1 MNITVTV
8 DNRHIHPTAH
18 NQFAESGAKIF
29 IEIEH
34 NPGMLALD
42 FCQQRDRQQLGS
54 CARRQPDRNLT
65 AQGLACTV
73 DGALR
78 LLALAQNRLS
88 VGIENF
94 SGVGWRDPSF
104 GTN

>member
-1 MNITVTV
+1 MNITVTI

-94 SGVGWRDPSF
+94 SSVGLA
-104 GTN
+104 